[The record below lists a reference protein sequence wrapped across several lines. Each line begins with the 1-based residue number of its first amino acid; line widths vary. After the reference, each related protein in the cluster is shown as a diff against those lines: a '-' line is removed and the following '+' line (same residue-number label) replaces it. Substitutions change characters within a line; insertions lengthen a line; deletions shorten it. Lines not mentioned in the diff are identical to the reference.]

1 MKLLTAAALLGLAI
15 ASPIDKRQYAG
26 VTTENQFTNGS
37 PCRAITILFARGTT
51 EAGNVGSLAGPPFF
65 QAVANAVG
73 ASNVAVQGVCPR
85 QFLEATTARAYSATG
100 QLRSDNSWLPCRR

>member
-1 MKLLTAAALLGLAI
+1 MKFLAFTALASLALS
-15 ASPIDKRQYAG
+15 SPIDIEKRQYTG
-26 VTTENQFTNGS
+26 VTTENQLTDGT

-73 ASNVAVQGVCPR
+73 AGNVAVQGV
-85 QFLEATTARAYSATG
+85 RASADHSVRYEEG
-100 QLRSDNSWLPCRR
+100 EPDVCSR